1 MIFSGKVALYETDL
15 GVYFEIIELVV
26 AQPFFDDLR
35 VILFGAI
42 REIQEYEVVLC
53 PLYCLNF
60 VNNIIFSHGLL

>member
-35 VILFGAI
+35 VVLFGAI

-53 PLYCLNF
+53 SLYCLNF
-60 VNNIIFSHGLL
+60 VNNIIFSHSLL

>member
-35 VILFGAI
+35 VILFSAI
-42 REIQEYEVVLC
+42 REI
-53 PLYCLNF
+53 
-60 VNNIIFSHGLL
+60 